1 MGLDIS
7 IGVDNENEI
16 FTLEYHSSEPDLS
29 NGHSLSRTFCNLMCR
44 DAVVEHE
51 TEFDQI
57 SRITG
62 VDIEPLYLMLEY
74 PNHEEVEFMLENAET
89 EEERQEI
96 IDDAEEAKLKL
107 TNNIDSVLQTMSN
120 LISKLNTIGNLPKQL
135 IDTDFDSLNNAFY
148 FADFTVDKGK
158 GHIDNNFGQDLRN
171 LERFLKYCKARNT
184 KTVFFY
190 FM

>member
-7 IGVDNENEI
+7 IGVDNTDEVFNS
-16 FTLEYHSSEPDLS
+16 TGPDLS
-29 NGHSLSRTFCNLMCR
+29 NEHSLSRTFCNLMCR

-74 PNHEEVEFMLENAET
+74 PNPDELEFLLENAES

-96 IDDAEEAKLKL
+96 TNDVESARLKL
-107 TNNIDSVLQTMSN
+107 ANNIDSVLEMISN
-120 LISKLNTIGNLPKQL
+120 LISKLNTIENLPKLL
-135 IDTDFDSLNNAFY
+135 IDTDFDSLGNKVY
-148 FADFTVDKGK
+148 FSDFTVDKGK
-158 GHIDNNFGQDLRN
+158 GYIDNNFGQDLRN
-171 LERFLKYCKARNT
+171 FENFLKYCKARNT
-184 KTVFFY
+184 KTVY
-190 FM
+190 FDFM